1 MEVSP
6 ESLLSDTPSSS
17 LFLCSAQGPSHR
29 PQFLWRISP
38 TCPAAVLSRCFPR
51 RRLIAGGTHLGART
65 AVPPVAVSPRSS
77 ARRALSLAG
86 FPRALPARLR
96 AAGSAGAALARCERS
111 GRHGRNARQASVG
124 AAGRGQGAGGELPA
138 AAPRRGA
145 QGDGDVPP
153 RPRKLC
159 GHGGQTVAPP
169 CFGLGRTAGSVC
181 L

>member
-17 LFLCSAQGPSHR
+17 LFLCSAQDPSHR

-38 TCPAAVLSRCFPR
+38 TCPAVVLSRCFPR
-51 RRLIAGGTHLGART
+51 RHLIAGGTHLGART

-96 AAGSAGAALARCERS
+96 APLGPLSQGASDRGGTR
-111 GRHGRNARQASVG
+111 GRRVWAQLGG
-124 AAGRGQGAGGELPA
+124 GRGQEGSSRRQPRGAGGLREMGMC
-138 AAPRRGA
+138 PRGRGSSVGTEA
-145 QGDGDVPP
+145 
-153 RPRKLC
+153 RRW
-159 GHGGQTVAPP
+159 PP